1 MIELYHCHIHQDFS
15 MKKCTLTFLLALLVA
30 VPALAEPFSK
40 TEQKIYLKECVG
52 DDATMHDYCDCTLT
66 EMQKRMS
73 VAEFRALGELDED
86 KIMDDEK
93 FSDSIAACSDK
104 IQ

>member
-1 MIELYHCHIHQDFS
+1 MGVHALDLATS
-15 MKKCTLTFLLALLVA
+15 TLA
-30 VPALAEPFSK
+30 
-40 TEQKIYLKECVG
+40 
-52 DDATMHDYCDCTLT
+52 

-73 VAEFRALGELDED
+73 VAEFRALGELDES